1 MTNKIQ
7 SSLTIALTLAVA
19 ALVTDRMIEPA
30 QASDAGHYV
39 LIATGI
45 TGSAAHGIT
54 QDFSSESL
62 CEMAGNVYRSQ
73 LGNRSIVLSTTCIP
87 K

>member
-1 MTNKIQ
+1 MTSKTQTMLI
-7 SSLTIALTLAVA
+7 IALTVAVT
-19 ALVTDRMIEPA
+19 ALLVDRIIEPA
-30 QASDAGHYV
+30 QADVGQYV

-45 TGSAAHGIT
+45 TGTSAHGIV
-54 QDFSSESL
+54 QDFNSEGA

-73 LGNRSIVLSTTCIP
+73 IGNRSILLSTTCIP